1 MAPRDVPKPTP
12 KVQRMVGKTNQTKG
26 RASPASVKKT
36 MSSIKKATEKIPLK
50 LTNTISEPRQRTA
63 TVPKVA
69 TPKPKENKSVPLPSS
84 TSKSAKKASW
94 KRRPKPAHSGVPV
107 PEKMKKL
114 LQQQFKDLDSSL

>member
-1 MAPRDVPKPTP
+1 M
-12 KVQRMVGKTNQTKG
+12 
-26 RASPASVKKT
+26 
-36 MSSIKKATEKIPLK
+36 
-50 LTNTISEPRQRTA
+50 TNTISEPRQRTA

>member
-36 MSSIKKATEKIPLK
+36 MSSIKKATDKIPLK

>member
-12 KVQRMVGKTNQTKG
+12 KVQRIVGKTNQTKG

-36 MSSIKKATEKIPLK
+36 MSSIKKATDKIPLK